1 MVASD
6 LRDTILEYLP
16 LLCCPGCRASLV
28 HTDRD
33 LVCSGCS
40 HRFEITDGIPLLF
53 WPNEWDSVDGDVT
66 DVVKQFYE
74 ETPFP
79 NYDDFDSV
87 GSLIEKARH
96 GLFAKLLDDQV
107 PPGTR
112 ILECGCGTGQLTN
125 FLSVA
130 NRTVF
135 GTDICLNSLR
145 HGRSFRLR
153 NNLTNAHFLQMNL
166 FRPIFKSNSFDLVIS
181 NGVLH
186 HTADPFRAFQSIA
199 TLVKPNGY
207 ILIGLYHRYGRL
219 ITDLR
224 RQVFRITGDRLTFL
238 DPNLGR
244 GGFTS
249 AKRRAWF
256 MDQYKHPH
264 ESKHTIG
271 EVLGWLRK
279 TGFRFVAS
287 VPRSKPFQPF
297 GEGDNLFV
305 PETPG
310 SWLERL
316 VVELGMIARGSRE
329 GGFFVVT
336 AQKDSAA
343 QKSV

>member
-1 MVASD
+1 MTMALDNQDS
-6 LRDTILEYLP
+6 LSAYLP
-16 LLCCPGCRASLV
+16 LLCCPGCGA
-28 HTDRD
+28 D
-33 LVCSGCS
+33 LAYSGTVLSCTGCG
-40 HRFEITDGIPLLF
+40 HGFEITDGIPMLF
-53 WPNEWDSVDGDVT
+53 WPNEWDAPGGDVT

-87 GSLIEKARH
+87 GSLIQKARQ
-96 GLFAKLLDDQV
+96 GLFAKRLDDQV

-125 FLSVA
+125 FLSIA

-145 HGRSFRLR
+145 LGRAFKLG
-153 NNLTNAHFLQMNL
+153 NHLAGAHFLQMNL
-166 FRPIFKSNSFDLVIS
+166 FRSVFKPESFDLVVS

-186 HTADPFRAFQSIA
+186 HTSDPFRGFQSIA
-199 TLVKPNGY
+199 RLVKPNGY
-207 ILIGLYHRYGRL
+207 LLVGLYHRYGRL
-219 ITDLR
+219 ITDFR
-224 RQVFRITGDRLTFL
+224 RQVFRYTRDRFTFL
-238 DPNLGR
+238 DPNLR
-244 GGFTS
+244 EGGFAA

-271 EVLGWLRK
+271 EVLGWLPR
-279 TGFRFVAS
+279 TGFRFVTS

-297 GEGDNLFV
+297 GDQDSLFR
-305 PETPG
+305 PEAPG
-310 SWLERL
+310 SRLERWM
-316 VVELGMIARGSRE
+316 VELGMALRGSRE

-336 AQKDSAA
+336 ARREPPA
-343 QKSV
+343 Q